1 MNTNLSSHYLLFT
14 YNHLNYALPAS
25 AVQEVFFLPELSPIP
40 EAPEDIIGTV
50 NVRGDLI
57 PIMDLNRRFGYPATD
72 YHLTDSIVVLNWQEL
87 RLGILT
93 HQVKEVTKLEQELIT
108 SELLYD
114 HPFSDLKQNRFLEG
128 FCQKDEEVIL
138 LLNLN
143 KLLRYVEESELSLD
157 LDWAELAEE
166 SAPEVLDSEP
176 NEIPEAEPPAL
187 KLPVFFPQA
196 SEHER
201 KILQNRAKSLQKKLK
216 LRDFSGLKPVSVL
229 SLQQELFG
237 IELTSIQEFIKFEK
251 LTPIPCTPNF
261 VLGNINLRG
270 EVITVMDIRGLF
282 NLSQPQPKQEGQAII
297 VRFDD
302 IVVGLLTD
310 AIHDI
315 FMLDPQNLMAAQS
328 VDTELNK
335 NFLQG
340 ITPYQDKMLAVLDLP
355 ALVGSSDLWID
366 EAV

>member
-14 YNHLNYALPAS
+14 FNQLNYAVPAS
-25 AVQEVFFLPELSPIP
+25 AVQEVFFLPELSTIP

-57 PIMDLNRRFGYPATD
+57 PIMDLNRRFGYPPTD

-87 RLGILT
+87 RLGLLT
-93 HQVKEVTKLEQELIT
+93 HQVKEVAQLDHELIT
-108 SELLYD
+108 PELLYD

-128 FCQKDEEVIL
+128 FCQKGEEIIL

-157 LDWAELAEE
+157 LDWAELAEGGTG
-166 SAPEVLDSEP
+166 EVLTSEP
-176 NEIPEAEPPAL
+176 ELTEEVPPAI
-187 KLPVFFPQA
+187 KLPVFFSQA
-196 SEHER
+196 SEYER
-201 KILQNRAKSLQKKLK
+201 KVLQNRAKSLQKKLK

-237 IELTSIQEFIKFEK
+237 IELSCIQEFIKFEK

-270 EVITVMDIRGLF
+270 EVITIMDIRGLF
-282 NLSQPQPKQEGQAII
+282 NLSQPQLKQAGQAII
-297 VRFDD
+297 VRLDE
-302 IVVGLLTD
+302 IVVGVLTD

-315 FMLDPQNLMAAQS
+315 FMLNPQNLMEAQS